1 MKALTHTSRGLPLS
15 VLLLSYNLPIPRIA
29 SPTDVLIKISH
40 ASLNPGASI
49 LTNLIPMTFRTKPSI
64 PETDFS
70 GTVIATGKAVSASRE
85 LIPGAK
91 VCGSVPLAGMIL
103 YGRGVLA
110 EYVVVPAENVV
121 LKPEGMG

>member
-1 MKALTHTSRGLPLS
+1 M
-15 VLLLSYNLPIPRIA
+15 
-29 SPTDVLIKISH
+29 SP
-40 ASLNPGASI
+40 
-49 LTNLIPMTFRTKPSI
+49 
-64 PETDFS
+64 
-70 GTVIATGKAVSASRE
+70 SRE

-91 VCGSVPLAGMIL
+91 VCGSAPLAGMIL